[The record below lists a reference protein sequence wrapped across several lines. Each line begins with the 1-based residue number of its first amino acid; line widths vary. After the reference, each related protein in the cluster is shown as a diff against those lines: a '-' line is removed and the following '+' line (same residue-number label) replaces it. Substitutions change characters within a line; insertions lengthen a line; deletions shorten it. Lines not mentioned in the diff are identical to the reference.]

1 MAKVLIVEDDN
12 EIREIEK
19 DYFLREDFDVY
30 EAKDGYEALDVFY
43 EKKPDIV
50 VLDLNLPFQDGIEVC
65 KGIRKSSGVPIIMV
79 TARTKEIDE
88 IQGLNIGADDYIKKP
103 FSPKILVTRVKVLL
117 KRPDYTNGS
126 KIICIDGLELDAEK
140 QIIKRNSKLLEL
152 TKTQFN
158 MVWLMASNRGKVFER
173 YELIE
178 RINNDMPDIYDI
190 TIDSHIKNI
199 RKVIEEDTKNPKYI
213 LTVRGRGYKFNEQI

>member
-117 KRPDYTNGS
+117 KRPDYTNDS
-126 KIICIDGLELDAEK
+126 KIIRIDGLELDAEK

-178 RINNDMPDIYDI
+178 RINNDMPDIYDR

-199 RKVIEEDTKNPKYI
+199 RKVIEEDTKTPKYI